1 MSGSKVSRGKMIAP
15 PLSVSVLVLFVG
27 VPVFPVIPAFAQDAI
42 EATVPL
48 SEVQR

>member
-1 MSGSKVSRGKMIAP
+1 
-15 PLSVSVLVLFVG
+15 LLLVIVFLAG